1 MIGQAVPDAPRVIRF
16 YFDYVSPN
24 AYLAWARLPALAARH
39 GVVIEPVP
47 VLFAGLL
54 QAHRQLGPAEVAPK
68 MRWMWKNMLR
78 KAAMIGVELNPPAFH
93 PFNPLIAL
101 RVSSLALAADEQ
113 CRLIDA
119 LFDAVWARGLHVA
132 EPAVVES
139 VANEAGLDGAVLLE
153 RAQEAAC
160 KTRLRAQT
168 DDAIAAGVFG
178 VPTMAIGKEI
188 FWGYDDLSF
197 VERFLEGT
205 DSIAGKN
212 LEAWSAPPASAVRNQ
227 KP

>member
-1 MIGQAVPDAPRVIRF
+1 MIAQAVQDAPRVIRF

-39 GVVIEPVP
+39 GVAIEPVP

-68 MRWMWKNMLR
+68 MRWMWKNTLR
-78 KAAMIGVELNPPAFH
+78 KAAMIGVELNPPVFH

-101 RVSSLALAADEQ
+101 RVSSLAMVADEQ
-113 CRLIDA
+113 RRLIDA
-119 LFDAVWARGLHVA
+119 LFDAVWVRGLHVA

-139 VANEAGLDGAVLLE
+139 VANEAGLDGAALIE
-153 RAQEAAC
+153 RARDATC

-178 VPTMAIGKEI
+178 VPTMAVGNEI
-188 FWGYDDLSF
+188 FWGYDDLMF
-197 VERFLEGT
+197 VERFLEGAN
-205 DSIAGKN
+205 SIADRN
-212 LEAWSAPPASAVRNQ
+212 LQAWSAPPASAVRNQ

>member
-1 MIGQAVPDAPRVIRF
+1 MIAQAVRDVPRVIRF

-24 AYLAWARLPALAARH
+24 AYLAWTRLPALAERH

-68 MRWMWKNMLR
+68 MRWMWKNTLR
-78 KAAMIGVELNPPAFH
+78 KAAMIGVELNAPAFH

-101 RVSSLALAADEQ
+101 RVSSLALAADVQ
-113 CRLIDA
+113 RRLIDA
-119 LFDAVWARGLHVA
+119 LFDAAWVRGLHVA
-132 EPAVVES
+132 EPAVVQS
-139 VANEAGLDGAVLLE
+139 VADEAGLNGAGLIDQA
-153 RAQEAAC
+153 RQAAC

-178 VPTMAIGKEI
+178 VPTMAVGNEL
-188 FWGYDDLSF
+188 FWGYDDLNF
-197 VERFLEGT
+197 VERFLEGA
-205 DSIAGKN
+205 DSIADRN
-212 LEAWSAPPASAVRNQ
+212 LEGWSAPQASAVRNQ
-227 KP
+227 NP